1 MLEFLL
7 IIILILVIIIFTT
20 LNSKFKNL
28 ESLLF
33 KMSDRIH
40 ELKKELESKSFDKI
54 VEKPIEEP
62 IKPIESPKPI
72 EKIEPIIEKK
82 SIIEDIIKEVEEK
95 PLEVAESIQIPKLAP
110 QPKPV
115 YIPKKILV

>member
-1 MLEFLL
+1 M
-7 IIILILVIIIFTT
+7 
-20 LNSKFKNL
+20 N
-28 ESLLF
+28 
-33 KMSDRIH
+33 DRIH
-40 ELKKELESKSFDKI
+40 ELKKELESKSFEKST
-54 VEKPIEEP
+54 EKPVEE
-62 IKPIESPKPI
+62 IKKPI